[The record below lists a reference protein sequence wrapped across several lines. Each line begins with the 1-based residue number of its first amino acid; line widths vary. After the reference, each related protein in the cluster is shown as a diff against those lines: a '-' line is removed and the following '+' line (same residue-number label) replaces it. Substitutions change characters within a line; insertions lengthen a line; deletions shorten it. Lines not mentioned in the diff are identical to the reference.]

1 MIDLN
6 KLSELLEGNDNFVSS
21 SKFFDGSIQLNVG
34 KEKIWIK
41 AFMGKVILVTQ
52 DPPPF
57 GFTFAIEGSP
67 AEWEWALKGPKN
79 RFREA
84 LMTGRLSVQGNR
96 IEFSRIG
103 KAVHGLSEV
112 LMKMTQEGSMRFGG
126 GE

>member
-6 KLSELLEGNDNFVSS
+6 KLCELLERNENFVSS
-21 SKFFDGSIQLNVG
+21 SKFFDGSIQLNIG

-57 GFTFAIEGSP
+57 GFTFAIEGPP

-112 LMKMTQEGSMRFGG
+112 LMKMIQDGSMRFGG

>member
-1 MIDLN
+1 MADLT
-6 KLSELLEGNDNFVSS
+6 KLSELLERNENFVSS
-21 SKFFDGSIQLNVG
+21 TKYFDGSIQLGIG

-41 AFMGKVILVTQ
+41 AFMGRVILITK

-57 GFTFAIEGSP
+57 GFTFAVEGP
-67 AEWEWALKGPKN
+67 AAEWRWALAGPKN

-84 LMTGRLSVQGNR
+84 LMTGRLAVQGNR

-112 LMKMTQEGSMRFGG
+112 LMQMLKEGSPLLGG

>member
-1 MIDLN
+1 MLDLS
-6 KLSELLEGNDNFVSS
+6 KLAELLARNENFVSS
-21 SKFFDGSIQLNVG
+21 TKYFDGSIQLNLG
-34 KEKIWIK
+34 KDKIWIK
-41 AFMGKVILVTQ
+41 AFMGRVVLVTEE
-52 DPPPF
+52 PPPF

-67 AEWEWALKGPKN
+67 AEWRWALGGPKN

-84 LMTGRLSVQGNR
+84 LMTGRLAVQGNR

-112 LMKMTQEGSMRFGG
+112 LMQLLQEGAMRFGE

>member
-1 MIDLN
+1 MPDLA

-21 SKFFDGSIQLNVG
+21 TKYFDGSIQLSLG

-41 AFMGKVILVTQ
+41 AFMGRVILVTQ
-52 DPPPF
+52 EPPPF
-57 GFTFAIEGSP
+57 GFTFAIEGPS
-67 AEWEWALKGPKN
+67 AEWRWALGGPKN

-84 LMTGRLSVQGNR
+84 LMTGRLAVQGNR

-103 KAVHGLSEV
+103 KGVHGLSEA
-112 LMKMTQEGSMRFGG
+112 LMQMLQEGSLLLGG

>member
-1 MIDLN
+1 MQDLS
-6 KLSELLEGNDNFVSS
+6 KFSDLLGRNENFVSS
-21 SKFFDGSIQLNVG
+21 TKYFDGSIQLGIG

-41 AFMGKVILVTQ
+41 AFMGRVILVTQ
-52 DPPPF
+52 EPPPF
-57 GFTFAIEGSP
+57 GFTFAIEGNP
-67 AEWEWALKGPKN
+67 AEWRRALGGTKN

-112 LMKMTQEGSMRFGG
+112 LMQMLKEGSMKL
-126 GE
+126 GEGE

>member
-1 MIDLN
+1 MDLA
-6 KLSELLEGNDNFVSS
+6 KFSERLEGNDHFVSS
-21 SKFFDGSIQLNVG
+21 TKFFDGSIQLNIG

-41 AFMGKVILVTQ
+41 AFMGRVILVTQ

-57 GFTFAIEGSP
+57 GFTFAIEGP
-67 AEWEWALKGPKN
+67 TAEWAWALKGPKN
-79 RFREA
+79 RLREA
-84 LMTGRLSVQGNR
+84 LMTGRLSIQGNR

-112 LMKMTQEGSMRFGG
+112 LIQMIQEGLVEFGG

>member
-1 MIDLN
+1 MPDLTR
-6 KLSELLEGNDNFVSS
+6 LSELLERNDNFVSS
-21 SKFFDGSIQLNVG
+21 TRYFDGSIQLGMG

-41 AFMGKVILVTQ
+41 AFMGRVILATQ
-52 DPPPF
+52 EPPPF
-57 GFTFAIEGSP
+57 GFTFAIEGPP
-67 AEWEWALKGPKN
+67 AEWQWALKGPKN

-84 LMTGRLSVQGNR
+84 LMTGRLAVQGNR

-112 LMKMTQEGSMRFGG
+112 LMQMLQEGSLRPGG